1 MSSPHRVFQIL
12 DELNIYLDLSSKDSE
27 DSEEKEIGRGVISW
41 QGYKTRPG
49 IFTDLVHGRDCVTKV
64 TYAVINNT
72 VEAVVG
78 IGITGRS
85 VKNLRAKIVAI
96 NEMFGKV
103 VLFYGILGDAFLE
116 EESLPLRNPV
126 LAVSKEEGQK
136 LEIMVLLGD
145 EKTGKIIH
153 NATFIP
159 KLRSCDTTGDIGSKY
174 GTLRMKVE
182 WSAVPYS
189 PERYLKKLQDAKSP
203 CLA

>member
-64 TYAVINNT
+64 TYAVINNA

-126 LAVSKEEGQK
+126 LAVSKEEG
-136 LEIMVLLGD
+136 
-145 EKTGKIIH
+145 
-153 NATFIP
+153 
-159 KLRSCDTTGDIGSKY
+159 
-174 GTLRMKVE
+174 
-182 WSAVPYS
+182 
-189 PERYLKKLQDAKSP
+189 
-203 CLA
+203 